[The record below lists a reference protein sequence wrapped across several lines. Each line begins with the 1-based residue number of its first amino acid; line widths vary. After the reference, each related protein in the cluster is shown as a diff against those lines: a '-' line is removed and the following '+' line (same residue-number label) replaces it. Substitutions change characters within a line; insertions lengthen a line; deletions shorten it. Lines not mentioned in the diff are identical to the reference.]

1 MTLAEKI
8 EQIRKD
14 KSTESKVKYMCDK
27 CKDTHL
33 IVYIDAEGNQ
43 RAKDCECMA
52 LSTSQRLMRASGID
66 PEDVNI
72 SFRDF
77 NTFDEPELKVAKS
90 IAFKFSQEYRM
101 QKYNKANS
109 LLLSGLPGR
118 GKTMLGFAV
127 SNNLIRDGIPVL
139 YVSYRDMITE
149 LKQHITDK
157 EEYSGEIDRMKNID
171 VLFVDDLFKGRI
183 TESDINIMYELINY
197 RYLKRLPIIVSTEK
211 TIQQLIDIDEA
222 LGSRIVEMCK
232 KYTICFSKSANYRLR
247 SE

>member
-8 EQIRKD
+8 EFMRKD
-14 KSTESKVKYMCDK
+14 ISTDTKVNYMCDK

-33 IVYIDAEGNQ
+33 IVYIDEEGNQ

-52 LSTSQRLMRASGID
+52 LNTSQRLMRASGID

-72 SFRDF
+72 SFRNF

-90 IAFKFSQEYRM
+90 TAFKFCQDFRM
-101 QKYNKANS
+101 QRFSKANS

-127 SNNLIRDGIPVL
+127 CNNLIRDGIPVI
-139 YVSYRDMITE
+139 YMSYRDVITN
-149 LKQHITDK
+149 LKQTITNK
-157 EEYSGEIDRMKNID
+157 EEYLGEIERLKNID
-171 VLFVDDLFKGRI
+171 LLFVDDLFKGKI
-183 TESDINIMYELINY
+183 TESDLNIMYELVNY

-211 TIQQLIDIDEA
+211 TMKQLIDIDEA
-222 LGSRIVEMCK
+222 LGSRIIEMCK
-232 KYTICFSKSANYRLR
+232 GFIIEFKESGNYRLR
-247 SE
+247 A

>member
-14 KSTESKVKYMCDK
+14 KATDAKVNYICDK

-33 IVYIDAEGNQ
+33 IVYTDEDGNQ

-52 LSTSQRLMRASGID
+52 LNVSRRLMRASGID

-72 SFRDF
+72 GFRDF
-77 NTFDEPELKVAKS
+77 NTFDEPELKSAKT
-90 IAFKFSQEYRM
+90 IAFKYCTEFRSRRFE
-101 QKYNKANS
+101 KNNS

-127 SNNLIRDGIPVL
+127 ANNLMRDGIPVL
-139 YVSYRDMITE
+139 YVSYRDMITN
-149 LKQHITDK
+149 LKQVITEK
-157 EEYSGEIDRMKNID
+157 SEYSSEIDRLKIID
-171 VLFVDDLFKGRI
+171 VLFIDDLFKGKY
-183 TESDINIMYELINY
+183 TDSDINIMYELINH

-211 TIQQLIDIDEA
+211 TPQQLIDVDEA
-222 LGSRIVEMCK
+222 LGSRVIEMCK
-232 KYTICFSKSANYRLR
+232 GSIIEFKASGNYRLR
-247 SE
+247 A

>member
-8 EQIRKD
+8 KYIRQD
-14 KSTESKVKYMCDK
+14 KATDTKVNYTCDK

-33 IVYIDAEGNQ
+33 IVYIDEEGNQ
-43 RAKDCECMA
+43 RARDCECMA
-52 LSTSQRLMRASGID
+52 LSTSQRLMRTSGID

-77 NTFDEPELKVAKS
+77 KTFDEPELKLAKS

-109 LLLSGLPGR
+109 MLLSGLPGR

-127 SNNLIRDGIPVL
+127 CNNLIRDGIPVL
-139 YVSYRDMITE
+139 YMSYRDVITN
-149 LKQHITDK
+149 LKQTITDK
-157 EEYSGEIDRMKNID
+157 DEYSTEIERLKNID
-171 VLFVDDLFKGRI
+171 VLFIDDLFKGKI

-197 RYLKRLPIIVSTEK
+197 RYLKRYPIIISTEK
-211 TIQQLIDIDEA
+211 TTQQLIDIDEA

-247 SE
+247 NE